1 MPASSRTATVFD
13 ALSRPPQT
21 EQTPEGTRVT
31 VRMPVERATAQML
44 GHYPGFPILPGV
56 LLIDT
61 VRQAAGSA
69 LGAELRLRSIDRA
82 RFARPLL
89 PGDELELSLLVTPLA
104 TPGPDRRVG
113 VHARGTR
120 ADGQLAAELFVTL
133 EPVVADA

>member
-1 MPASSRTATVFD
+1 MPASSRTAKVFD
-13 ALSRPPQT
+13 ALHRPPQT

-31 VRMPVERATAQML
+31 VRLPVERATTQMA

-56 LLIDT
+56 LLIDC

-69 LGAELRLRSIDRA
+69 LGAELRLCSIDRA

-89 PGDELELSLLVTPLA
+89 PGDELELSLLVTPE
-104 TPGPDRRVG
+104 TNSRVG
-113 VHARGTR
+113 VRARGAR
-120 ADGQLAAELFVTL
+120 ADGQMAAELSVTL